1 MLQALI
7 WSTLGLALLIV
18 GAEVLVRGGSGL
30 AARLRISPLVIGLTI
45 VAIGTSAPELA
56 IGVEAA
62 VQGNGPLAVGN
73 IAGTNCVNILLI
85 LGLSAAMRPLP
96 LRLQTLRLEL
106 PVIVGASL
114 LKAFMAADGVMSRRE
129 GAVLVSLGL
138 LFTAGIISAAR
149 KESLA
154 TQEAFAAEFQ
164 VDEIDRRGAVMEAAQ
179 LIAGIA
185 IVVLG
190 ADWLVSGAVDLAR
203 IWSVSDAF
211 IGLTIVA
218 FGTSAPEL
226 VTTVVST
233 IRNQRDIAIGN
244 LIGSSAYNILVI
256 LGITCMVPMGGIAV
270 SEVLIWV
277 DIPVMVA
284 VALACIPVFVTG
296 RIVSRFEGLAF
307 VAAYVAYLSFLVA
320 SRT

>member
-1 MLQALI
+1 MVEALI
-7 WSTLGLALLIV
+7 WSLAGFALLII

-30 AARLRISPLVIGLTI
+30 ASRLRISPLVIGLTI
-45 VAIGTSAPELA
+45 VALGTSTPELA

-62 VQGNGPLAVGN
+62 LQGNGSLAVGN

-106 PVIVGASL
+106 PTIVAASL
-114 LKAFMAADGVMSRRE
+114 VKAVMAADGVLSRRD
-129 GAVLVSLGL
+129 GTVLVSLGL
-138 LFTAGIISAAR
+138 LFTAGIIRAAR
-149 KESLA
+149 AESVATREEFAVEYEVVDHDWRGTFKEVVEL
-154 TQEAFAAEFQ
+154 
-164 VDEIDRRGAVMEAAQ
+164 V
-179 LIAGIA
+179 AGIA

-190 ADWLVSGAVDLAR
+190 ADLLVGGAVDLAR

-218 FGTSAPEL
+218 IGTSAPEL

-244 LIGSSAYNILVI
+244 LIGSSAYNILII
-256 LGITCMVPMGGIAV
+256 LGITCMVPVNGIDV
-270 SEVLIWV
+270 SEALIWV

-284 VALACIPVFVTG
+284 VALACVPVFITG
-296 RIVSRFEGLAF
+296 RVVSRTEGLAF
-307 VAAYVAYLSFLVA
+307 VAAYVVYLSYLIGN
-320 SRT
+320 RT